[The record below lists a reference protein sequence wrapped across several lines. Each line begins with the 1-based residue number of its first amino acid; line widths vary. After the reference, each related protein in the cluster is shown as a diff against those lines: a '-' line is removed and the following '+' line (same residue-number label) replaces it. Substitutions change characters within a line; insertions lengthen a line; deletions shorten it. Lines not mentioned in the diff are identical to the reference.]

1 MRKLERILMF
11 HSEGLIKLC
20 HIQEAE
26 YFVITKKNGY
36 YLMTRKG
43 RGLQEPVTQQ
53 NRCLVKKDGQLH
65 RMEIQSRER

>member
-26 YFVITKKNGY
+26 YFVITKK
-36 YLMTRKG
+36 MDT
-43 RGLQEPVTQQ
+43 
-53 NRCLVKKDGQLH
+53 
-65 RMEIQSRER
+65 I